1 MRDANGE
8 NPRRLTTEWQN
19 AWPSPSPD
27 GSQIA
32 FISDRDGGLDVW
44 KMPVSGGTP
53 TRLTHDGLS
62 TNPEWIG
69 DEIFF
74 RARGSEPGTM
84 VLYRMPAA
92 GGDAVQITQVNSWGP
107 TVSPDGTRLMY
118 HAYNAEETRNQIEIM
133 ALATGEVEH
142 VIYLRQWEE
151 AVWSPDGTAIHYSKH
166 TDGQDNVWSHPI
178 SAGDDTS
185 GDVKITDFDDRI
197 DILSI
202 AWSQDGTTLALSRG
216 TTSRDVVLLKGF
228 R

>member
-1 MRDANGE
+1 LRDANGE
-8 NPRRLTTEWQN
+8 NPRRLTTGRC

-32 FISDRDGGLDVW
+32 FVHDRGGGLDVW
-44 KMPVSGGTP
+44 KVPVSGGTP
-53 TRLTHDGLS
+53 TRLTHGGNA
-62 TNPEWIG
+62 TGPAWIG

-74 RARGSEPGTM
+74 RATGSEPGTI

-92 GGDAVQITQVNSWGP
+92 GGDAVQITHVNSWAP
-107 TVSPDGTRLMY
+107 MASPDGTRLMY
-118 HAYNAEETRNQIEIM
+118 HAYNAEETHNQIEIM

-166 TDGQDNVWSHPI
+166 VDGQDNVWSHPI
-178 SAGDDTS
+178 SAGDDTN

-202 AWSQDGTTLALSRG
+202 DWSQDGTTLALSRG
-216 TTSRDVVLLKGF
+216 KTSQDVVLLKGF